1 MAKFRFQKGGKK
13 PEGSGRVK
21 GVPNKAHRDLRE
33 LLDKN
38 LDDVSLW
45 KLWKKK
51 LYSRNENVALKAL
64 ELALHY
70 RFGKPVQPLIGVEDA
85 PPIKIDISAIP
96 KFRIPVKTS

>member
-1 MAKFRFQKGGKK
+1 MAKFRFKFGDKK
-13 PEGSGRVK
+13 PPNSGRKK

-38 LDDVSLW
+38 LPDDQLW

-51 LYSRNENVALKAL
+51 LYSQNENVALKAL

-70 RFGKPVQPLIGVEDA
+70 RFGKPVQPVSGVEDA
-85 PPIKIDISAIP
+85 PAIKIDISAIP
-96 KFRIPVKTS
+96 KFRIPVKP

>member
-1 MAKFRFQKGGKK
+1 MAKHRFQFGGKK
-13 PEGSGRVK
+13 PPNSGRKK

-38 LDDVSLW
+38 LDDETLW

-51 LYSRNENVALKAL
+51 LFSQNENVALKAL

-70 RFGKPVQPLIGVEDA
+70 RFGKPVQPLVGVEEA

-96 KFRIPVKTS
+96 KFRIPVKPS